1 MSSQNPVFIPG
12 PTNIPE
18 RLRHACNVPTI
29 DHRSSSFGTMFKPLF
44 AGVKE
49 VLKTRVGRGHHVP
62 GQRHRRLGGG
72 DLQHAVAGRQGP
84 RLPPRH
90 VLAPLDRHVQAA
102 RARRRPAQRPV
113 GRRRPGGR
121 LPGRARGGQG
131 PRDQGRPR
139 HPQRDRHRRP
149 LRRRRH
155 SPRDGRGEAPGAA
168 ARRHPATAPATTGR
182 ATIAW
187 GTLTRSSPTRVP
199 QITSRSALG
208 RREIG
213 HPRAFNVTGGVVGR
227 SCAVTAAPRGLER
240 REPCHLFVGE
250 VQIRQPLPASR
261 AVMDAAQVDPVHGHR
276 DRRHGGRPW
285 SRGRR

>member
-49 VLKTRVGRGHHVP
+49 VLKTTVGRGHHVP

-72 DLQHAVAGRQGP
+72 DLQHAVAGRQGS

-113 GRRRPGGR
+113 GRRRARGR

-155 SPRDGRGEAPGAA
+155 PPRDGRGEAPGAA
-168 ARRHPATAPATTGR
+168 PRRRRQLDRLDGLPHGRVGRRRRRHRQPEGLHAADRPRHRRRQPEGARRDGDREAAALLPRLPRHARTPTRR
-182 ATIAW
+182 AA
-187 GTLTRSSPTRVP
+187 SPTRRRS
-199 QITSRSALG
+199 TSS
-208 RREIG
+208 
-213 HPRAFNVTGGVVGR
+213 
-227 SCAVTAAPRGLER
+227 TAS
-240 REPCHLFVGE
+240 
-250 VQIRQPLPASR
+250 ASR
-261 AVMDAAQVDPVHGHR
+261 
-276 DRRHGGRPW
+276 
-285 SRGRR
+285 